1 MRLVDIAA
9 DARRKRTWRR
19 RRIAVALLA
28 LLISYAT
35 PKIINLFRTPG
46 AMLTSENYT
55 DRPIFGFW
63 VNDFWGGNLFAMGGG
78 GIMCCSKF
86 EGDTAKVTWIL
97 DITQQQQIQGS
108 VEERHELQLSLPQRG
123 PHDQY
128 LHVRFDPGYKVRLG
142 WSPDLFSPFEPRPT
156 KTVSGSIEAQ

>member
-1 MRLVDIAA
+1 MRLIDIAA

-55 DRPIFGFW
+55 DRPIFSYW

>member
-1 MRLVDIAA
+1 MRLIDIAA

-35 PKIINLFRTPG
+35 PKIIDLFRTPG

-55 DRPIFGFW
+55 DRPIFSFW
-63 VNDFWGGNLFAMGGG
+63 VNDFLGGNLFAMGGG

-142 WSPDLFSPFEPRPT
+142 WSPDLFSPFEPRTT